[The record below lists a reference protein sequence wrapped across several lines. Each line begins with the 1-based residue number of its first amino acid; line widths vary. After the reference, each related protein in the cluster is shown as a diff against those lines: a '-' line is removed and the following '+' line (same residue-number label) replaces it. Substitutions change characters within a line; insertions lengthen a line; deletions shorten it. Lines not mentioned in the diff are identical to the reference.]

1 MVKSLFHQFIY
12 ILETHADM
20 LIHGDI
26 GKVNL
31 LRKADIDCWTQCVPA
46 AKAFYIA
53 KLFEWL
59 VISIHERLYLEPQYL

>member
-1 MVKSLFHQFIY
+1 
-12 ILETHADM
+12 M